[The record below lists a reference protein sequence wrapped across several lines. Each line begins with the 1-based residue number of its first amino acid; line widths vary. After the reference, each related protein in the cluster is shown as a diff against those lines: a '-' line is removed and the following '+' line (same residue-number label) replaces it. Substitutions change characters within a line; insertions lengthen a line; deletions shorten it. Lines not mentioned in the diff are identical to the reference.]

1 MKEYSIIQKLRDQE
15 KINETLE
22 VAINSISLEDLIA
35 LKLELSSRSVG
46 GKLYGFP
53 LWYSLPDIVKE
64 SVLTYALTAAKSKKE
79 AARFLGVNQ
88 EYLYRL
94 IKKNNIKKLD

>member
-1 MKEYSIIQKLRDQE
+1 MQEYSIIRKLRKQNKLTE
-15 KINETLE
+15 EFE
-22 VAINSISLEDLIA
+22 VMMNGIPLEDLIA

-64 SVLTYALTAAKSKKE
+64 AVLSYTLIAAKSKKE

>member
-64 SVLTYALTAAKSKKE
+64 SVLTYTLTAAKSKKE